1 MVKTMNKE
9 FCGMEKLSVV
19 DFDNKVSCTLFT
31 NGCNFKCPFCH
42 NSSLVL
48 SKVPPLDFNVILD
61 YLKTRK
67 NIIDAVVITG
77 GEPTLLD
84 GLKEK
89 IIEIKKLGFLIKLDT
104 NGTNPTCLQELIN
117 EKLIDYVAMDIK
129 NGPTNY
135 AKTIGLTSY
144 DLTNIKKSIDIL
156 KKGTIDYE
164 FRTTLVKEF
173 HSQSDMEEI
182 RNLILGSKKYYLQQF
197 INRDECICHT
207 LHEVDKKTAEEYLK
221 IIGDAV
227 SYVALRGYK

>member
-1 MVKTMNKE
+1 MNKE

-67 NIIDAVVITG
+67 NIIDAAVITG
-77 GEPTLLD
+77 GEPTLLG

-104 NGTNPTCLQELIN
+104 NGTNPACLQELIN

-173 HSQSDMEEI
+173 HSQSDMKEI

>member
-61 YLKTRK
+61 YLKIRK

-104 NGTNPTCLQELIN
+104 NGTNPKCLQELID

-135 AKTIGLTSY
+135 AKTIGLANY
-144 DLTNIKKSIDIL
+144 DLTNVKKSIDIL
-156 KKGTIDYE
+156 KKGPIDYE

-173 HSQSDMEEI
+173 HSQNDIEEI

-227 SYVALRGYK
+227 SYAALRGYK

>member
-1 MVKTMNKE
+1 MNKE

-48 SKVPPLDFNVILD
+48 LKVPPLDFNVILD

-104 NGTNPTCLQELIN
+104 NGTNPACLQELIN

-173 HSQSDMEEI
+173 HSQSDMKEI

>member
-1 MVKTMNKE
+1 MVKIMNKE

-48 SKVPPLDFNVILD
+48 LKVPPLDFNVILD

-104 NGTNPTCLQELIN
+104 NGTNPACLQELIN

-173 HSQSDMEEI
+173 HSQSDMKEI

>member
-1 MVKTMNKE
+1 MNKE

-104 NGTNPTCLQELIN
+104 NGTNPACLQELIN

-173 HSQSDMEEI
+173 HSQSDMKEI

-207 LHEVDKKTAEEYLK
+207 LHEVDKKTAEEYRK

>member
-1 MVKTMNKE
+1 MKIMNKE

-67 NIIDAVVITG
+67 NIIDAAVITG

-104 NGTNPTCLQELIN
+104 NGTNPACLQELIN

-173 HSQSDMEEI
+173 HSQSDMKEI

>member
-1 MVKTMNKE
+1 MNKE

-84 GLKEK
+84 SLKEK

-104 NGTNPTCLQELIN
+104 NGTNPACLQELIN

-173 HSQSDMEEI
+173 HSQSDMKEI

>member
-1 MVKTMNKE
+1 MNKE

-48 SKVPPLDFNVILD
+48 SKVPPLDFHVILD

-104 NGTNPTCLQELIN
+104 NGTNPACLQELIN

-173 HSQSDMEEI
+173 HSQSDMKEI

>member
-1 MVKTMNKE
+1 MNKE

-104 NGTNPTCLQELIN
+104 NGTNPACLQELIN

-144 DLTNIKKSIDIL
+144 DLTNIKKSIEIL

-173 HSQSDMEEI
+173 HSQSDMKEI

>member
-1 MVKTMNKE
+1 MNKE

-104 NGTNPTCLQELIN
+104 NGTNPACLQELIN
-117 EKLIDYVAMDIK
+117 EKLINYVAMDIK

-173 HSQSDMEEI
+173 HSQSDMKEI

>member
-1 MVKTMNKE
+1 MNKE

-67 NIIDAVVITG
+67 NIIDAAVITG

-104 NGTNPTCLQELIN
+104 NGTNPACLQELIN

-173 HSQSDMEEI
+173 HSQSDMKEI

>member
-1 MVKTMNKE
+1 MNKE

-48 SKVPPLDFNVILD
+48 SKVSPLDFNVILD

-104 NGTNPTCLQELIN
+104 NGTNPACLQELIN
-117 EKLIDYVAMDIK
+117 EKLIDYVAIDIK

-173 HSQSDMEEI
+173 HSQSDMKEI

>member
-1 MVKTMNKE
+1 MNKE

-104 NGTNPTCLQELIN
+104 NGTNPACLQELIN

-173 HSQSDMEEI
+173 HSQSDMKEI

-207 LHEVDKKTAEEYLK
+207 LHEVDKKAAEEYLK

>member
-1 MVKTMNKE
+1 MNKE

-67 NIIDAVVITG
+67 NIIDAVVITC

-104 NGTNPTCLQELIN
+104 NGTNPACLQELIN

-173 HSQSDMEEI
+173 HSQSDMKEI

>member
-1 MVKTMNKE
+1 
-9 FCGMEKLSVV
+9 MEKLSVV

-67 NIIDAVVITG
+67 NIIDAAVITG

-104 NGTNPTCLQELIN
+104 NGTNPACLQELIN

-173 HSQSDMEEI
+173 HSQSDMKEI
-182 RNLILGSKKYYLQQF
+182 RNLILGSKNITY
-197 INRDECICHT
+197 NN
-207 LHEVDKKTAEEYLK
+207 
-221 IIGDAV
+221 
-227 SYVALRGYK
+227 S

>member
-1 MVKTMNKE
+1 MNKE

-104 NGTNPTCLQELIN
+104 NGTNPACLQELIN

-129 NGPTNY
+129 NGPKNY

-144 DLTNIKKSIDIL
+144 DLTNIKKSIEIL

-173 HSQSDMEEI
+173 HSQSDMKEI

>member
-1 MVKTMNKE
+1 MNKE

>member
-1 MVKTMNKE
+1 MNKE

-48 SKVPPLDFNVILD
+48 SKVPSLDFNVILD

-104 NGTNPTCLQELIN
+104 NGTNPACLQELIN

-144 DLTNIKKSIDIL
+144 DLTNIKKSIEIL

-173 HSQSDMEEI
+173 HSQSDMKEI

-221 IIGDAV
+221 IIGDPV
-227 SYVALRGYK
+227 SYGALRGYK

>member
-1 MVKTMNKE
+1 MNKE

-48 SKVPPLDFNVILD
+48 SKVLPLDFNVILD

-104 NGTNPTCLQELIN
+104 NGTNPACLQELIN

-173 HSQSDMEEI
+173 HSQSDMKEI

-227 SYVALRGYK
+227 SYGALRGYK